1 MLSHKKKIAFFFPS
15 FHVGGVEKV
24 FITYAN
30 KLIEDDYY
38 EVLIFVCKKEGEL
51 LSLVNTS
58 ITVVSLN
65 KRLGLCWLPLLY
77 NLKAYSPDVLI
88 AGPDFPNIVALILV
102 RLFRLKIKLLITQH
116 NYYNIE
122 SISLGWYGKL
132 LPLFIRFFYRF
143 SDRVISVS
151 DGITGFLCCHNVPM
165 EKITRIYNPI
175 DIKLINLRA
184 QETTEFELPS
194 KYILFVGRLCPVKNL
209 SLLLDAFELIS
220 ASYTDLNLV
229 IIGYGELNREYQN
242 KKTNQNVFFLGALS
256 NPYPYISKAELIV
269 LSSFSESFS
278 LVVAEAL
285 ALGTNIV
292 STPTLG
298 PMEILENG
306 KYGFIYDE
314 FENPNKFASFIMKA
328 INNPLNSEF
337 LKERALVFDIGYIIK
352 QLKDSF

>member
-132 LPLFIRFFYRF
+132 LPLFIRFF
-143 SDRVISVS
+143 
-151 DGITGFLCCHNVPM
+151 
-165 EKITRIYNPI
+165 
-175 DIKLINLRA
+175 
-184 QETTEFELPS
+184 
-194 KYILFVGRLCPVKNL
+194 L
-209 SLLLDAFELIS
+209 SF
-220 ASYTDLNLV
+220 
-229 IIGYGELNREYQN
+229 
-242 KKTNQNVFFLGALS
+242 
-256 NPYPYISKAELIV
+256 
-269 LSSFSESFS
+269 
-278 LVVAEAL
+278 
-285 ALGTNIV
+285 
-292 STPTLG
+292 
-298 PMEILENG
+298 
-306 KYGFIYDE
+306 
-314 FENPNKFASFIMKA
+314 
-328 INNPLNSEF
+328 
-337 LKERALVFDIGYIIK
+337 
-352 QLKDSF
+352 